1 MSIGDLGLYF
11 LFLVPPLVF
20 GLAVQGWLKRTVGR
34 NAEIAVASGLTGAE
48 VARQILDRNGLD
60 GVEIHRAAGGPLSDH
75 YDPRKRSVFLSET
88 VHDSASVTASA
99 IAAHEVGHAIQHAR
113 AYVPLQVRSAI
124 FPVVA
129 FASSFWTILL
139 LGGLVLGALGLV
151 QLAILLYAVAVVFH
165 FVTLPVEFNASR
177 RAGAQLAG
185 LGLVTTAERD
195 GVKKVLNAAA
205 LTYVAGA
212 LAALTQL
219 LYFALLFLG
228 NRE

>member
-1 MSIGDLGLYF
+1 VSIGGLGLYF

-34 NAEIAVASGLTGAE
+34 NAEIGVVSGLTGAE

-60 GVEIHRAAGGPLSDH
+60 GVEVHRAAGGPLSDH

-88 VHDSASVTASA
+88 VHDSPSVTATA

-113 AYVPLQVRSAI
+113 SYVPLQVRSAI

-139 LGGLVLGALGLV
+139 IGGLVLGALGLV

-177 RAGAQLAG
+177 RAGVQLAG
-185 LGLVTTAERD
+185 LGLVTTAERE